1 MREYCKLVKIN
12 MKREPE
18 AFLKEEVKNLYDNHL
33 NWVIRHLETG
43 SKPHS
48 IVDGKKVLMLNT
60 NNYLGLA
67 THPKI
72 IQAARDALDKYGMG
86 AGAVPTI
93 AGTFDLTKQFQEHF
107 AKFKGVE
114 ASLLCQTGFA
124 VNQGVIPQLVG
135 KGDYVISDQLN
146 HGSIIDGVRLTKAT
160 KGVYAHSDMGELE
173 KALKKADADNAR
185 RILVITDGVFSMD
198 GDMAPLDKIADVC
211 EDYGAMIFVDDC
223 HGEGMLGEGRGIV
236 AHFNLQ
242 GRVHVEGGS
251 LSKGFG
257 VFGGTVAGSKDLCEF
272 VTNKSRSYLLST
284 AHPPAIVAA
293 NNAAISVVETE
304 PQHYKN
310 LWENTNYFKA
320 KLDDLGFNTGNS
332 CTPIIPLI
340 IGDPGP
346 AQEMADILFRE
357 EGIYGTPIV
366 FPMVARE
373 LSRIRVQM
381 NAALT
386 REDLDFALA
395 AIEKVGKKL
404 KII

>member
-1 MREYCKLVKIN
+1 

-33 NWVIRHLETG
+33 NWVIRHLEVG

-48 IVDGKKVLMLNT
+48 IVDGKEVLMLNT

-67 THPKI
+67 SHPKI
-72 IQAARDALDKYGMG
+72 IQAARDALDKYGIG

-160 KGVYAHSDMGELE
+160 KGVYAHNDIGELE
-173 KALKKADADNAR
+173 KVLKKADSENAR

-198 GDMAPLDKIADVC
+198 GDMAPLDKIADAC
-211 EDYGAMIFVDDC
+211 DDYGAMVFVDDC
-223 HGEGMLGEGRGIV
+223 HGEGMLGNGRGIV

-304 PQHYKN
+304 PEHVKN
-310 LWENTNYFKA
+310 LWINTNYFKE
-320 KLDDLGFNTGNS
+320 KLDNLGFNTGNS

-346 AQEMADILFRE
+346 AQEMADTLFRE

-366 FPMVARE
+366 FPMVAKE

-381 NAALT
+381 NALLT
-386 REDLDFALA
+386 REDLDMALT